1 VKYYELYQIANFLK
15 KFRTISDI
23 YRVDDN
29 VIKIVFDK
37 EPIYFDLTKG
47 NSKIYKREDFV
58 KTKRYNAP
66 FDIVLQK
73 RFKRAKIKSLEIL
86 SNDKIIKIVAK
97 QESSYK
103 KEISILQLEFTGRN
117 TNAII
122 LDENQTVLEALRHID
137 LSTSFR
143 EVKPGKKLLPLP
155 PLKFIKKEESKIED
169 INRYLFE
176 VYEKEKNK
184 KLQSL
189 KSVKIFSINRQIEK
203 LRSILNSLEKEEDLE
218 KLAYEEE
225 LKANL
230 ILANL
235 YLIKPYQKEV
245 VLKDFEG
252 KEIKIELPKEAK
264 SVSQMADIFFN
275 RAKRYKQ
282 KAKNIHIERENLQS
296 KIQFLKRMINRIKDA
311 KNIEEIEILFPKKE
325 SSKSKK
331 ERFKNYEKF
340 VIEGYNIYVGKNEKG
355 NEELLKKAKANDI
368 WMHIK
373 DIPSAHVIIRT
384 NKQNIPETILKEAA
398 KLCVDFSVDKSGD
411 YLVDFTQRRNV
422 KIKEK
427 SFVNYINYKT
437 IKVRKV

>member
-218 KLAYEEE
+218 KLAYEED

>member
-1 VKYYELYQIANFLK
+1 MKYYELYQIANFLK